1 MESPN
6 DQAYDACLREALAQM
21 GEWVPRWLVQLKDL
35 LVQKELAA
43 SHLREKQGWIEAR
56 TALEGHLNFLSI
68 RIVETLAEAV
78 GNALPELT
86 SAPRKLSGLS
96 FDELELM
103 GDDQVQEKV
112 EEARVLQVIKIA
124 ADDDLVDLNARMCRA
139 KGSAQVRPELN
150 PLRSEIVVRAL
161 IKAVNSVHV
170 SVPVRNAWLQTGAVS
185 MGKELAA
192 MYVRLGKLM
201 DSWGVQPAEY
211 KVLLSP
217 ESRGAGMAPVAQPAT
232 GNESATPRTAQ
243 GEQASL
249 LNLDQLHKLLV
260 GNLEQIGSRPSAM
273 GASGSGN
280 AMVRTLAAEVVTL
293 MLKSI
298 AEDQRLLPPIRS
310 LLLDM
315 KPALLQLASS
325 DPRFFA
331 DRQNPAR
338 RLLDAITERSLAFRS
353 EYEGGYAAFADEV
366 HEIQRALEVPGNDLP
381 QRFERLLARF
391 IASQVTALAPSQ
403 ILARGKAV
411 KTLVRVEQRNLLAER
426 VAAEFQARNDFE
438 RAPGVVKRFV
448 LGPWAQVVAQARIDA
463 AESDGG
469 SPADSPALRYAQ
481 ILPDLLWSTYLAAA
495 SQNRPRLIR
504 VIPNVLRTL
513 REGLDS
519 IDYARTDAETF
530 FKALM
535 GLHEAA
541 YKAQR
546 VELSEGPMPTAHR
559 QAAAETWVQPAE
571 AKDSGFMDDLDMD
584 TQPAFVNTEP
594 MDRDPREMDGTEPLL
609 PVGTW
614 VDVAQDGQALRCQL
628 DWASPHGTMFLFS
641 TAEGKQLSMTRRTL
655 ERQLLQSKV
664 RVVADHGLVDDALNE
679 VTRQAWINSVKVS
692 DVADTEHGSL

>member
-1 MESPN
+1 MEPSTT
-6 DQAYDACLREALAQM
+6 QAYDACLREALAQM
-21 GEWVPRWLVQLKDL
+21 GEWAPRWLLQVQDL
-35 LVQKELAA
+35 LAQKEAA
-43 SHLREKQGWIEAR
+43 AAQLREKQGWIEAR
-56 TALEGHLNFLSI
+56 TALQSHHHFLAT
-68 RIVETLAEAV
+68 RLVETLAEV
-78 GNALPELT
+78 IGNALPEL
-86 SAPRKLSGLS
+86 SPAARKLDGLS

-139 KGSAQVRPELN
+139 KGYAQVRPELN

-170 SVPVRNAWLQTGAVS
+170 PVAVRNAWLQTGALTL
-185 MGKELAA
+185 GKELAA
-192 MYVRLGKLM
+192 MYGRLGRLM

-211 KVLLSP
+211 KVLTSP
-217 ESRGAGMAPVAQPAT
+217 EARPPAAGAASQPASVR
-232 GNESATPRTAQ
+232 ESATPRTVQ
-243 GEQASL
+243 GQQASL

-260 GNLEQIGSRPSAM
+260 GNLEQNGSLPTDLGVS
-273 GASGSGN
+273 SSGN

-293 MLKSI
+293 MLRSI

-310 LLLDM
+310 LLMDM

-353 EYEGGYAAFADEV
+353 EYEGGYAVFADEV
-366 HEIQRALEVPGNDLP
+366 HEIQRALEVPGTDLP

-391 IASQVTALAPSQ
+391 ISSQVTALAPSQ

-426 VAAEFQARNDFE
+426 VGAEFQARNDFE

-448 LGPWAQVVAQARIDA
+448 VGPWAQVVAQARIDA
-463 AESDGG
+463 ADSEGG
-469 SPADSPALRYAQ
+469 PPAESPALRYAQ

-519 IDYARTDAETF
+519 IDYDRSETETF

-546 VELSEGPMPTAHR
+546 TELAPEGGSIAHK
-559 QAAAETWVQPAE
+559 QPPAETWVQPAE

-594 MDRDPREMDGTEPLL
+594 MTRDAREVDAIEPLL

-664 RVVADHGLVDDALNE
+664 RVVADHGLVDDALDA
-679 VTRQAWINSVKVS
+679 VARQAWINSVKVCE
-692 DVADTEHGSL
+692 APETEQGAL

>member
-1 MESPN
+1 MEPSTA
-6 DQAYDACLREALAQM
+6 QAYDACLREALAQM
-21 GEWVPRWLVQLKDL
+21 GEWIPRWLKDVQDL
-35 LVQKELAA
+35 LYQKEGAA
-43 SHLREKQGWIEAR
+43 SQLREKQGWMEAR
-56 TALEGHLNFLSI
+56 TALESQRQFLST
-68 RIVETLAEAV
+68 RILETLAESV
-78 GNALPELT
+78 GNALPEL
-86 SAPRKLSGLS
+86 APPSRKLDGLS
-96 FDELELM
+96 FGELELM

-139 KGSAQVRPELN
+139 KGHAQVRPELN
-150 PLRSEIVVRAL
+150 PLRSEIVTRAL
-161 IKAVNSVHV
+161 IKAINGIHA
-170 SVPVRNAWLQTGAVS
+170 PAAVRNTWLQTGALLL
-185 MGKELAA
+185 GKELAA
-192 MYVRLGKLM
+192 MYVRLGRLM
-201 DSWGVQPAEY
+201 DTWGVAPADY
-211 KVLLSP
+211 RVVTLN
-217 ESRGAGMAPVAQPAT
+217 ESRSPAVSPSQRDERAVEAVTPGAATGSQAPV
-232 GNESATPRTAQ
+232 
-243 GEQASL
+243 

-260 GNLEQIGSRPSAM
+260 GNLEQQ
-273 GASGSGN
+273 GAGPAGTGLPGSGN
-280 AMVRTLAAEVVTL
+280 AMVRNLAAEVVTL

-325 DPRFFA
+325 EPRFFA

-338 RLLDAITERSLAFRS
+338 RLLDAITERSLAFSS
-353 EYEGGYAAFADEV
+353 EYSGGYGKFADEV
-366 HEIQRALEVPGNDLP
+366 HEIQRALEVPGADLP
-381 QRFERLLARF
+381 ERFERLLARF
-391 IASQVTALAPSQ
+391 IASQVTALPPSQ

-438 RAPGVVKRFV
+438 SAPGVVRRFV
-448 LGPWAQVVAQARIDA
+448 EGPWAQVVAQARIDA
-463 AESDGG
+463 ADMDAG
-469 SPADSPALRYAQ
+469 SPTDSPAVRYVH
-481 ILPDLLWSTYLAAA
+481 ILPDLLWSTHLGTA

-504 VIPNVLRTL
+504 VIPNILRTL

-519 IDYARTDAETF
+519 IDYPRADTETF

-546 VELSEGPMPTAHR
+546 TDLASEGPASVRRQEATQTWMQPT
-559 QAAAETWVQPAE
+559 E
-571 AKDSGFMDDLDMD
+571 AKDSGFMEDMELD

-594 MDRDPREMDGTEPLL
+594 MARDPREMDALEPLL

-614 VDVAQDGQALRCQL
+614 VDVAQEGEALRCQL

-641 TAEGKQLSMTRRTL
+641 TAQGRQLSMSRRTL

-664 RVVADHGLVDDALNE
+664 RVVADHGLVDDALDK
-679 VTRQAWINSVKVS
+679 VTRQAWINSVKV
-692 DVADTEHGSL
+692 AEAGETEPGTL

>member
-1 MESPN
+1 MQPSTE
-6 DQAYDACLREALAQM
+6 QAYDACLREALAQM
-21 GEWVPRWLVQLKDL
+21 GQWVPRWLDRLHEL
-35 LVQKELAA
+35 LTQKEGAA
-43 SHLREKQGWIEAR
+43 ANLREKQGWIEAR
-56 TALEGHLNFLSI
+56 TALETHLHFLST
-68 RIVETLAEAV
+68 RIVETVAESV
-78 GNALPELT
+78 GNALPELAP
-86 SAPRKLSGLS
+86 APRKLGGLS

-139 KGSAQVRPELN
+139 KGYAQVRPELN

-170 SVPVRNAWLQTGAVS
+170 SVAVRNAWLQTGALS
-185 MGKELAA
+185 LGKDLAA
-192 MYVRLGKLM
+192 MYVRLGQLM
-201 DSWGVQPAEY
+201 DSWGVAPAEY
-211 KVLLSP
+211 KVVTTP
-217 ESRGAGMAPVAQPAT
+217 EVRVSGGASGAAPHAA
-232 GNESATPRTAQ
+232 ESATPRTVD
-243 GEQASL
+243 GTQASL

-260 GNLEQIGSRPSAM
+260 GNLEQTGGRPSDM
-273 GASGSGN
+273 GQSGSGN

-298 AEDQRLLPPIRS
+298 ADDQRLLPSIRS

-353 EYEGGYAAFADEV
+353 EYDGGYAAFADEV

-391 IASQVTALAPSQ
+391 VASQVTALAPST

-426 VAAEFQARNDFE
+426 VAQEFQARNDFE

-448 LGPWAQVVAQARIDA
+448 IGPWAQVVAQARIDA
-463 AESDGG
+463 TESDGG
-469 SPADSPALRYAQ
+469 SPADSPALRFAQ

-519 IDYARTDAETF
+519 IDYPRGETETF

-546 VELSEGPMPTAHR
+546 PEVSPEGSQNVQR
-559 QAAAETWVQPAE
+559 QAVGETWVQPAE
-571 AKDSGFMDDLDMD
+571 AKDSGFMDDMDMD
-584 TQPAFVNTEP
+584 TQPAFVSTEP
-594 MDRDPREMDGTEPLL
+594 MERDPRVTGGIEPLL

-614 VDVAQDGQALRCQL
+614 VDVAQEGQALRCQL

-664 RVVADHGLVDDALNE
+664 RVVAQHGLVDDALDA
-679 VTRQAWINSVKVS
+679 VTRQAWINSVTVT
-692 DVADTEHGSL
+692 DMADTERGSL